1 MQASLTVPCLP
12 PCPALPWLQALS
24 EESARLSMQQEQL
37 ASQQMQV
44 TAAALRAS
52 NGGVSPSAAAAAA
65 VAARAASLAA
75 RETQL
80 LQQQQELTERER
92 DLAQVGTVPR
102 HAMAKVQHGICMPPA
117 SAAPYHTLC
126 SMCADGVA
134 PAPAAVPAPQRS
146 AELQSARSN
155 VAASADA
162 EQSRLLG
169 LVSAQAAA
177 LADKERQLEVS
188 TPAGSCRGLW
198 GP

>member
-1 MQASLTVPCLP
+1 
-12 PCPALPWLQALS
+12 
-24 EESARLSMQQEQL
+24 MQQEQL

-52 NGGVSPSAAAAAA
+52 NGVASPSAAAAAA

-92 DLAQVGTVPR
+92 ELAQVGTVT
-102 HAMAKVQHGICMPPA
+102 KLQHGTCMHPPA
-117 SAAPYHTLC
+117 SAAADHTLC

-134 PAPAAVPAPQRS
+134 PAAAAVPSPQRS

-188 TPAGSCRGLW
+188 VQAGSCRGRW
-198 GP
+198 GPCALRTVCLGVCSECAQHGGVHDAFDG